1 MSTKGSGPRKG
12 HNAEK
17 QRKNYDD
24 IDWSKKPLAPKTEQP
39 KHLELIRILLLTT
52 SVECLQIFRLT
63 LPLW

>member
-24 IDWSKKPLAPKTEQP
+24 IDWSKKTKS
-39 KHLELIRILLLTT
+39 KKSKLTSDKRT
-52 SVECLQIFRLT
+52 PT
-63 LPLW
+63 K